1 MAYTINKTDGTV
13 LTTVSDGTLDTTT
26 NLSLF
31 GKNYAGYGEAL
42 NENQVKL
49 LENFANTTSNAP
61 AKAIKGQLFYDTT
74 LNQLQVYNGTA
85 FKAVSGSIISGSQ
98 PSTGAQGDLWYD
110 STNEQLYVYT
120 GSQWLLVGPAAT
132 AGAGVSGSIVKVI
145 TDDTGTDRVVLQLT
159 TSDSIVAMVSAVE
172 FTPQTS
178 ISGFATVKKGLTLST
193 AITGNK
199 FQGTATDSDKLGGV
213 AAANYVRA
221 DAASTTT
228 NTLTIQHDTSLILG
242 ADGDVTFNQ
251 SGNNLR
257 VTNSNADGNI
267 VFRVNDGTGG
277 GGAGSTALTI
287 NGANAAVTV
296 ANNLNVTGNLTVSGT
311 TTTIDAT
318 NTTIEDPLIVLN
330 KNSASVGDV
339 DIGIVFERGVNTNT
353 AIIWDESADSTKGP
367 QDGEFAF
374 IYTSESGTT
383 AGNVAVTSYAN
394 LQANLLTG
402 TATRSQYADLAE
414 RYEADAEMEP
424 GDIVKLG
431 GEKEITKTN
440 VEYDEDVFGVISGQP
455 GVQMNAQA
463 GEDATHPF
471 VAFAGRLHCK
481 VKGPIKRGDRITT
494 STMPGIGQKAE
505 LDNELCSVYNVI
517 GRSLEDKST
526 DDVALVEIVVGKA

>member
-49 LENFANTTSNAP
+49 LENFANTTANAP
-61 AKAIKGQLFYDTT
+61 GKAIKGQLFYDTT

-199 FQGTATDSDKLGGV
+199 FQGTATDSDALGGV
-213 AAANYVRA
+213 AAANYVRS

-242 ADGDVTFNQ
+242 ADGDITFNQ

-257 VTNSNADGNI
+257 VTNSNSDGNI
-267 VFRVNDGTGG
+267 IFRVNDGTGG

-330 KNSASVGDV
+330 KNSASVGDR
-339 DIGIVFERGVNTNT
+339 DIGILFERGINTNV
-353 AIIWDESADSTKGP
+353 ALIWDESADSTTNP
-367 QDGEFAF
+367 DGEFAF

-402 TATRSQYADLAE
+402 TATSSQYADLAE
-414 RYEADAEMEP
+414 RYEADASMEA

-431 GEKEITKTN
+431 GDKEITKTT
-440 VEYDEDVFGVISGQP
+440 VEYDTDVFGVISGQP
-455 GVQMNAQA
+455 GVQMNAKA

-526 DDVALVEIVVGKA
+526 DDVALIEIVVGKA